1 MIIVSP
7 LLFIIVSTIAMWE
20 LYLNILI
27 RGDQEPDIL
36 YEILRELMCLG
47 LFYSIPSLLPFIH
60 IDILY
65 IIGLTISVATGIIL
79 LISFLALKTRNF
91 DYLLPLILIIS
102 IVGFIIGEYSLLVCM
117 LLLPILKILNREF
130 MKKDWL
136 RIAWEKILRYKI
148 ITIMFMFNTLTLIL
162 AFWGYM

>member
-7 LLFIIVSTIAMWE
+7 LLFIIVSTISIWE

-79 LISFLALKTRNF
+79 LISFLALQTRNF
-91 DYLLPLILIIS
+91 DYLFPLILIVS
-102 IVGFIIGEYSLLVCM
+102 IAGFIISEYSLLIGI
-117 LLLPILKILNREF
+117 LLLPILKVLNREF
-130 MKKDWL
+130 INKDWL
-136 RIAWEKILRYKI
+136 RIVWEEILKYKF
-148 ITIMFMFNTLTLIL
+148 ITIIFVLNTLTLIL
-162 AFWGYM
+162 ILWGYL

>member
-1 MIIVSP
+1 MIPVSP
-7 LLFIIVSTIAMWE
+7 LLFIIVSTIAIWE

-27 RGDQEPDIL
+27 KGDQEPDIL

-79 LISFLALKTRNF
+79 LISFLALQTRNF
-91 DYLLPLILIIS
+91 DYLFPLILIVS
-102 IVGFIIGEYSLLVCM
+102 IAGFIISEYSLLIGI
-117 LLLPILKILNREF
+117 LLLPILKVLNREF
-130 MKKDWL
+130 INKDWL
-136 RIAWEKILRYKI
+136 RIVWEEILKYKF
-148 ITIMFMFNTLTLIL
+148 ITIIFVLNTLTLIL
-162 AFWGYM
+162 ILWGYL